1 MLDFFEFLTFFTCN
15 YGNGAESISHLNLL
29 DKQADIVY
37 ILRGYEIMDV
47 GGENF
52 IFLQIKVQWTYIE
65 HSVMSHPEKV
75 VLDSRFMESNRLE
88 SVDE

>member
-1 MLDFFEFLTFFTCN
+1 MKMTAAVTDDPKWPPLLATRLDFL
-15 YGNGAESISHLNLL
+15 
-29 DKQADIVY
+29 ADIVN
-37 ILRGYEIMDV
+37 ILRGYEEMDV

-52 IFLQIKVQWTYIE
+52 IFLQVKVQWTYIE